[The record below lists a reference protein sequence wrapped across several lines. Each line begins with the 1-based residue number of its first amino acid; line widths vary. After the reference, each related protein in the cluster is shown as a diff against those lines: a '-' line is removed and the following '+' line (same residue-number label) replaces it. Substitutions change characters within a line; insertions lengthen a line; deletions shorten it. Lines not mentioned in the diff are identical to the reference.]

1 MKKYSEKG
9 WNWLIDHYPHEP
21 GRYWFEGFNPVEGYP
36 NKPDLTRKNIHVLAD
51 VDDITHPLDATAVTN
66 GEPLYNLFFFATL
79 PGADNLVR
87 FKRFDEEADLR
98 RVGIK
103 MCAKSIDEFTKGFR
117 LFANA
122 SRQQGLFDL
131 GVDLLTNPEL
141 IKRPDFR
148 YSKIAYDFVQCHL
161 WRKVLLVCRI
171 DGVECGRYRLVLPPG
186 FDTYEEVQKQ
196 LKGQI

>member
-1 MKKYSEKG
+1 MKKYSDKG
-9 WNWLIDHYPHEP
+9 GNWLIDHYPHEP

-36 NKPDLTRKNIHVLAD
+36 NKPDLTRKDIHVLAD

-148 YSKIAYDFVQCHL
+148 YSKIAYDAMRQTDGGTGAFCMGYLTAKHL
-161 WRKVLLVCRI
+161 S
-171 DGVECGRYRLVLPPG
+171 ESFPPATIPTLAET
-186 FDTYEEVQKQ
+186 FAKD
-196 LKGQI
+196 I

>member
-36 NKPDLTRKNIHVLAD
+36 NKP
-51 VDDITHPLDATAVTN
+51 
-66 GEPLYNLFFFATL
+66 
-79 PGADNLVR
+79 
-87 FKRFDEEADLR
+87 DLR

>member
-36 NKPDLTRKNIHVLAD
+36 NKPDLTRKDIHVLAD
-51 VDDITHPLDATAVTN
+51 VNDITHPLDATAVTN

-131 GVDLLTNPEL
+131 GVDLLTNPEY
-141 IKRPDFR
+141 P
-148 YSKIAYDFVQCHL
+148 
-161 WRKVLLVCRI
+161 CRNL
-171 DGVECGRYRLVLPPG
+171 C
-186 FDTYEEVQKQ
+186 FW
-196 LKGQI
+196 

>member
-36 NKPDLTRKNIHVLAD
+36 NKPDLTRKDIHVLAD

-148 YSKIAYDFVQCHL
+148 YSKIAYDAMRQT
-161 WRKVLLVCRI
+161 
-171 DGVECGRYRLVLPPG
+171 DGSSGAWAS
-186 FDTYEEVQKQ
+186 
-196 LKGQI
+196 